1 MSLEWMSPIV
11 NLPSWPAENSGT
23 APAQT
28 GAKAGAGAE
37 KACQD
42 FEAYFTASMFS
53 EMTKT
58 LELGQKDGI
67 SGQEE
72 EMIWNLTGQTVAQE
86 LSKGQGLGLKAELL
100 RAVSQHPGLSR
111 NGLD

>member
-1 MSLEWMSPIV
+1 MSLEWMPPIV
-11 NLPSWPAENSGT
+11 NLPSWTAENNGA
-23 APAQT
+23 APAVA

-37 KACQD
+37 KACRD

-72 EMIWNLTGQTVAQE
+72 DWMWSLTGQTVAQE
-86 LSKGQGLGLKAELL
+86 LAKGEGLGLKKELMQSL
-100 RAVSQHPGLSR
+100 SQQPGLTR